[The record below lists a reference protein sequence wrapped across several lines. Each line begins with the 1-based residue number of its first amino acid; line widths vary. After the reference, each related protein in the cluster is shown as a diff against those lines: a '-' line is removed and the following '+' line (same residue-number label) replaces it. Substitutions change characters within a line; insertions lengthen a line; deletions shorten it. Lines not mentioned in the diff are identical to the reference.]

1 MVPAFKPCKIIP
13 PSHGL
18 PRHESWIFFSTF
30 EIFLCVYQPWYHAA
44 EKTIQKTATSQ
55 TKINNHQ
62 FIWCQSGLNIYDH
75 MCTYQIKSICIYI
88 YNINMHYI
96 YRYILDFSYKYKP
109 LSILSLSNT
118 RLWGWTFRQQKTP
131 VSFVKA
137 SWPPNSM
144 TLL

>member
-75 MCTYQIKSICIYI
+75 MCTYQIKSICIY
-88 YNINMHYI
+88 NINMHYI

-131 VSFVKA
+131 VSLVKA